1 MRTNQEIE
9 RLPAPAALSC
19 TRFSNC
25 EHAGNIHTTY
35 GDGQEGGSSLSQTT
49 ESGHYAMKTRLIAAA
64 LLGCASLSSGAQT
77 STPLEAMAGD
87 ASDGS
92 TELYLCWHMAVIYPE
107 LLSPT
112 CQDPPSEADTAA
124 STHDA
129 NAAAGEYALD
139 QPRLDAANGRA
150 AESLPAQQ
158 SPGGP
163 CLGDE

>member
-1 MRTNQEIE
+1 
-9 RLPAPAALSC
+9 
-19 TRFSNC
+19 
-25 EHAGNIHTTY
+25 
-35 GDGQEGGSSLSQTT
+35 
-49 ESGHYAMKTRLIAAA
+49 MKTGLIAAA

-77 STPLEAMAGD
+77 SGTLATAPLEAIARG

-92 TELYLCWHMAVIYPE
+92 TQLHLCWHMAVSYPE

-112 CQDPPSEADTAA
+112 CQDPPSEADRAA
-124 STHDA
+124 STQDA

-139 QPRLDAANGRA
+139 QPRLDAVNGRA